1 MTNTLKI
8 RSYALVIF
16 LAGLALGYFAF
27 ANFVNPAWVWGSVGY
42 RLGLDLQ
49 GGSHLVYKADVSGVA
64 SGEVRDS
71 MEGLRDVIERR
82 VNAFGVTEPI
92 VQVQRASG
100 EERLIVELAGVFNID
115 DAVRLIGQTPYL
127 EFKTERSESERNAIL
142 EAQPKGERL
151 SEDPYFIP
159 TALTGRF
166 LQKSILDFNSSTGEP
181 IVLLEFND
189 EGGRLF
195 AEMTG
200 QNVGKRIAIYLDGEP
215 ISVPVVQQEI
225 SSGRAQITGQFQADE
240 AKTLVRRLNSGAL
253 PVPIELISQQSVGPT
268 LGREAF
274 ESGLLAGIYGILA
287 VSLFLLLRYRLPG
300 LVAVLGLGF
309 YVFLVLAVF
318 KLLPVTLTAA
328 GIAGFLLSVG
338 MAVDANILIFER
350 MREEARWGRD
360 LETALGEG
368 FRRAWPSIRDS
379 NISTLIT
386 ASILYWFGT
395 SIVRGFALTLGLGVL
410 ASILTAL
417 VVSRT
422 FLLAAGLRHWKSAP
436 FLYGVARHKN

>member
-1 MTNTLKI
+1 MLKI

-16 LAGLALGYFAF
+16 LAGLALGYFALV
-27 ANFVNPAWVWGSVGY
+27 NFVNPAWFLGATQY

-49 GGSHLVYKADVSGVA
+49 GGSHLVYIADVSVLD
-64 SGEVRDS
+64 SSEVRDS

-92 VQVQRASG
+92 VQVQRSGG

-127 EFKTERSESERNAIL
+127 DFRTERPESERNAIL
-142 EAQPKGERL
+142 EAQQKGERL
-151 SEDPYFIP
+151 TEDPYFLA

-166 LQKSILDFNSSTGEP
+166 LQKSALDFDSSTGEP

-189 EGGRLF
+189 EGGKLF

-200 QNVGKRIAIYLDGEP
+200 QNIGKRIAIYLDGQP

-225 SSGRAQITGQFQADE
+225 ASGRAQITGQFQPDE

-268 LGREAF
+268 LGREAYDR
-274 ESGLLAGIYGILA
+274 GLLAGIYGILA
-287 VSLFLLLRYRLPG
+287 VSVFLLLRYRLPG
-300 LVAVLGLGF
+300 LVAVLSIGF
-309 YVFLVLAVF
+309 YVVLILTIF

-350 MREEARWGRD
+350 MREEVRWGRD
-360 LETALGEG
+360 LESALGEG

-386 ASILYWFGT
+386 ASILYWFST

-410 ASILTAL
+410 SSIFSAL

-422 FLLAAGLRHWKSAP
+422 FLLAAGLRHLKSAP
-436 FLYGVARHKN
+436 LFYGVAAHKE